1 MPTISNK
8 KGVTDCIRH
17 FTPSWFAV
25 NMGTGAVSLLF
36 GVFPYWTGSRT
47 LRALSLAFFFLNLL
61 LFVLFCGVSAVRYW
75 CFPGVWRA
83 MLRHPVQG
91 LYVGTFPMGALTLI
105 AVGTT
110 VLHGQ
115 YGFGGRAFLYTLWGF
130 WWADVALSALCCW
143 GIIYLMIAEQK
154 HPLRDMTP
162 LWLLPVVTLVVASS
176 GGGEL
181 AQALAAYSTT
191 GALTTLASAACTLS
205 AGIALASALLIAY
218 LLRLLQHGFPTSAG
232 GVLSACVPLG
242 PMGQAGVA
250 VLLLGD
256 AARTLL
262 PRSRAPLFARNE
274 RAAEALYAL
283 SVCAALAL
291 WALATLWLG
300 YALLAVQYALRR
312 RRAPP
317 FTLAY
322 WGLIFPNGVY
332 ANLTIALA
340 QVLDVAFF
348 RVWGAVYAGV
358 TLLLWIVV
366 FSRTVVGI
374 RNGRMFD
381 APCLQEA
388 EAASSETVRIEQDRA
403 VPVTVDDHEKTR
415 ASIC

>member
-1 MPTISNK
+1 
-8 KGVTDCIRH
+8 
-17 FTPSWFAV
+17 
-25 NMGTGAVSLLF
+25 MGTGAVSLLF
-36 GVFPYWTGSRT
+36 SVFPYWTGSHA
-47 LRALSLAFFFLNLL
+47 LRALSTAFFVLNLL
-61 LFVLFCGVSAVRYW
+61 LFVLFCGASAARYW

-115 YGFGGRAFLYTLWGF
+115 YGFGGRAFLYALWGC

-143 GIIYLMIAEQK
+143 GIVYLMIAEQK
-154 HPLRDMTP
+154 HALRDMTP

-181 AQALAAYSTT
+181 ALALAAHSTT
-191 GALTTLASAACTLS
+191 GALTTLAGAACALS
-205 AGIALASALLIAY
+205 AGLALASALLLAY
-218 LLRLLQHGFPTSAG
+218 LLRLLQHGFPPGAA
-232 GVLSACVPLG
+232 GVLAACVPLG

-250 VLLLGD
+250 ALLLGEG
-256 AARTLL
+256 ARALL
-262 PRSRAPLFARNE
+262 PRAHAPLFARNE
-274 RAAEALYAL
+274 RAAEALCAL
-283 SVCAALAL
+283 AVCAALAL

-300 YALLAVQYALRR
+300 YALLGIQHALRR
-312 RRAPP
+312 SNGGGGAPP

-340 QVLDVAFF
+340 QVLDAPFF
-348 RVWGAVYAGV
+348 RVWGAIYAV
-358 TLLLWIVV
+358 LTLLLWIVV
-366 FSRTVVGI
+366 FSRTVVGVH
-374 RNGRMFD
+374 NGRIFD

-388 EAASSETVRIEQDRA
+388 ADAASSSQDRA
-403 VPVTVDDHEKTR
+403 VPVDDQEKTR
-415 ASIC
+415 TSIC

>member
-1 MPTISNK
+1 MPTNSNK
-8 KGVTDCIRH
+8 KRVADCIRH

-36 GVFPYWTGSRT
+36 SVFPYWTGSDA
-47 LRALSLAFFFLNLL
+47 LRALSTAFFFLNLL
-61 LFVLFCGVSAVRYW
+61 LFVLFCSASAVRYW

-91 LYVGTFPMGALTLI
+91 LYVGAFPMGALTLI

-115 YGFGGRAFLYTLWGF
+115 YGFGGRAFLYALWGL

-143 GIIYLMIAEQK
+143 GVVYLMIAEQR
-154 HPLRDMTP
+154 HALRDMSA
-162 LWLLPVVTLVVASS
+162 LWLLPVVTPVVASS
-176 GGGEL
+176 GGGAL
-181 AQALAAYSTT
+181 AHALAAHTTT
-191 GALTTLASAACTLS
+191 GALATLASAACTLS
-205 AGIALASALLIAY
+205 AGLALALALLVAY
-218 LLRLLQHGFPTSAG
+218 LLRLLQHGFPTGAG
-232 GVLSACVPLG
+232 GVLAACVPLG

-250 VLLLGD
+250 ALLLGD

-262 PRSRAPLFARNE
+262 PRAHAPFFARNE

-283 SVCAALAL
+283 AVCAALAL

-300 YALLAVQYALRR
+300 YALLGIQYALRR
-312 RRAPP
+312 AGAPP

-340 QVLDVAFF
+340 LALDAPFF
-348 RVWGAVYAGV
+348 RIWGAIYAVV

-366 FSRTVVGI
+366 FSQTVV
-374 RNGRMFD
+374 RVHNGRIFD

-388 EAASSETVRIEQDRA
+388 ADPASSETMQDRA
-403 VPVTVDDHEKTR
+403 VPVDDQEKTR

>member
-1 MPTISNK
+1 MPTNK
-8 KGVTDCIRH
+8 KGVADCIRH

-25 NMGTGAVSLLF
+25 NMGTGAVSLLVS
-36 GVFPYWTGSRT
+36 VFPYWTGSHA
-47 LRALSLAFFFLNLL
+47 LRALSAAFFFLNLL
-61 LFVLFCGVSAVRYW
+61 LFALFCGASAVRYW

-115 YGFGGRAFLYTLWGF
+115 YGFGGRAFLYALWAL

-143 GIIYLMIAEQK
+143 GIVYLMIAEQK
-154 HPLRDMTP
+154 HALRDMTP

-181 AQALAAYSTT
+181 ARALAAHTTT
-191 GALTTLASAACTLS
+191 GALTTLASAACTLA
-205 AGIALASALLIAY
+205 AGAALAGALLVAY
-218 LLRLLQHGFPTSAG
+218 LLRLLQHGFPTGAA
-232 GVLSACVPLG
+232 GVLAACVPLG

-250 VLLLGD
+250 ALVLGEG
-256 AARTLL
+256 ARALL
-262 PRSRAPLFARNE
+262 PRAHAPLFAGNE
-274 RAAEALYAL
+274 QAAEALYAVC
-283 SVCAALAL
+283 VCAALAL

-300 YALLAVQYALRR
+300 YALLGIQYALRR
-312 RRAPP
+312 NGGSAPP

-340 QVLDVAFF
+340 QVLDAPFF
-348 RVWGAVYAGV
+348 RVWGAIYAV
-358 TLLLWIVV
+358 LTLLLWIVV
-366 FSRTVVGI
+366 FSRTVVRV
-374 RNGRMFD
+374 RNGRIFD

-388 EAASSETVRIEQDRA
+388 ADAASSETTRA
-403 VPVTVDDHEKTR
+403 VPVDDQEKTR
-415 ASIC
+415 ESIC

>member
-1 MPTISNK
+1 
-8 KGVTDCIRH
+8 
-17 FTPSWFAV
+17 
-25 NMGTGAVSLLF
+25 MGTGAVSLLF
-36 GVFPYWTGSRT
+36 SVFPYWAGSHA
-47 LRALSLAFFFLNLL
+47 LRALSTAFFFLNLL
-61 LFVLFCGVSAVRYW
+61 LFVLFCGASAVRYW

-115 YGFGGRAFLYTLWGF
+115 YRFGGRAFLYALWGF

-143 GIIYLMIAEQK
+143 GIVYLMIAEQK
-154 HPLRDMTP
+154 HALRDMTA

-181 AQALAAYSTT
+181 ALALAAYTTT

-205 AGIALASALLIAY
+205 AGLALASALLIAY
-218 LLRLLQHGFPTSAG
+218 LLRLLQHGFPTT

-242 PMGQAGVA
+242 PMGQSGVA
-250 VLLLGD
+250 ALLLGEG
-256 AARTLL
+256 ARTLL
-262 PRSRAPLFARNE
+262 PRSHAPFFAGNE

-283 SVCAALAL
+283 CVCAALAL

-300 YALLAVQYALRR
+300 YALLGIQYAVRR
-312 RRAPP
+312 KGGGGAPP

-340 QVLDVAFF
+340 QVLDAAFF
-348 RVWGAVYAGV
+348 RVWGAIYAVV

-366 FSRTVVGI
+366 FSRTVV
-374 RNGRMFD
+374 RVHNGRIFD

-388 EAASSETVRIEQDRA
+388 DAASSETT
-403 VPVTVDDHEKTR
+403 PVDDQEKTQ

>member
-1 MPTISNK
+1 
-8 KGVTDCIRH
+8 
-17 FTPSWFAV
+17 
-25 NMGTGAVSLLF
+25 MGTGAVSLLF
-36 GVFPYWTGSRT
+36 SVFPYWTGSHA
-47 LRALSLAFFFLNLL
+47 LRALSTAFFFLNLL
-61 LFVLFCGVSAVRYW
+61 LFVLFCGASAARYW

-115 YGFGGRAFLYTLWGF
+115 YGFGGRAFLYALWGL

-143 GIIYLMIAEQK
+143 GVVYLMYAIAEQK
-154 HPLRDMTP
+154 HALRDVTA

-181 AQALAAYSTT
+181 ARALGAYTT
-191 GALTTLASAACTLS
+191 PGALTTLAGAACTLS
-205 AGIALASALLIAY
+205 AGLALASALLLAY
-218 LLRLLQHGFPTSAG
+218 FFRLLQHGFPAG
-232 GVLSACVPLG
+232 APGVLSACVPLG

-250 VLLLGD
+250 ALLLGD

-262 PRSRAPLFARNE
+262 PRAHAPFFARND

-283 SVCAALAL
+283 AVCAALAL

-300 YALLAVQYALRR
+300 YALLGIQHALRR
-312 RRAPP
+312 SGGGGRAPP
-317 FTLAY
+317 FSLAY

-332 ANLTIALA
+332 ANLTIALG
-340 QVLDVAFF
+340 QVLDAAFF
-348 RVWGAVYAGV
+348 RVWGAVYAVV

-366 FSRTVVGI
+366 FSRTVV
-374 RNGRMFD
+374 RVHDGRIFD

-388 EAASSETVRIEQDRA
+388 ADAAAAASSETTQDRA
-403 VPVTVDDHEKTR
+403 VPVDDQEKTR